1 MIKKILSLVLILSL
15 SSSADE
21 QAITQWVYNTLER
34 AQANID
40 RGNLAAA

>member
-1 MIKKILSLVLILSL
+1 MIKRLLLFFLV
-15 SSSADE
+15 SSFHVYSEE

-40 RGNLAAA
+40 KAI